1 MTHLRTDALVKYFG
15 AKKVVDSISLD
26 VERGEVVG
34 LLGPNGAGKT
44 TTFYMMVGL
53 YHPASGS
60 VYLDGQNITEYP
72 MYLRAR
78 MGITYLPQ
86 ETSIFRKL
94 TVEENILAILE
105 TLPIS
110 REEMLER
117 LQEHLKELNITGIAK
132 RKAFLLSGGER
143 RRVEITRALVTSP
156 SFILFDE
163 PFTGVDP
170 IAVHEIQN
178 IILRLTAKGIGVI
191 ISDHNVRETLGI
203 CQRAYII
210 HDGKVLEEGE
220 PQKIIESSR
229 ARRIYLGEKFTM

>member
-1 MTHLRTDALVKYFG
+1 
-15 AKKVVDSISLD
+15 
-26 VERGEVVG
+26 
-34 LLGPNGAGKT
+34 
-44 TTFYMMVGL
+44 
-53 YHPASGS
+53 
-60 VYLDGQNITEYP
+60 
-72 MYLRAR
+72 
-78 MGITYLPQ
+78 
-86 ETSIFRKL
+86 
-94 TVEENILAILE
+94 
-105 TLPIS
+105 
-110 REEMLER
+110 MLER
-117 LQEHLKELNITGIAK
+117 LQEHLNELNITAIAK

>member
-1 MTHLRTDALVKYFG
+1 MTHLRAESLVKFFG
-15 AKKVVDSISLD
+15 EKRVVDTISLD
-26 VERGEVVG
+26 VQRGEIVG

-53 YHPASGS
+53 YQPNGGT
-60 VYLDGQNITEYP
+60 VWLDGTDITDYP

-105 TLPIS
+105 TLPIT
-110 REEMLER
+110 RDEMLER
-117 LQEHLKELNITGIAK
+117 LEEHLKELNIAGIAK

-178 IILRLTAKGIGVI
+178 IILRLTSRGIGVI

-220 PQKIIESSR
+220 PQKIIESSK
-229 ARRIYLGEKFTM
+229 ARRIYLGEKFSM

>member
-1 MTHLRTDALVKYFG
+1 
-15 AKKVVDSISLD
+15 
-26 VERGEVVG
+26 
-34 LLGPNGAGKT
+34 
-44 TTFYMMVGL
+44 
-53 YHPASGS
+53 
-60 VYLDGQNITEYP
+60 
-72 MYLRAR
+72 
-78 MGITYLPQ
+78 
-86 ETSIFRKL
+86 
-94 TVEENILAILE
+94 
-105 TLPIS
+105 
-110 REEMLER
+110 MLER

-132 RKAFLLSGGER
+132 RKAYLLSGGER
-143 RRVEITRALVTSP
+143 RRVEITRALVTAP